1 MCFAGL
7 FWFLFLISSFHW
19 NSQDSY
25 FMLRY
30 LFGVPPTFPN
40 RSKEI
45 KLVSSVLISSD
56 SSVLA
61 QSKKKF
67 WFFI

>member
-1 MCFAGL
+1 
-7 FWFLFLISSFHW
+7 
-19 NSQDSY
+19 
-25 FMLRY
+25 MLRC

-45 KLVSSVLISSD
+45 KLVGSVLISTD

-67 WFFI
+67 WFLI

>member
-1 MCFAGL
+1 
-7 FWFLFLISSFHW
+7 
-19 NSQDSY
+19 
-25 FMLRY
+25 MLRY

-45 KLVSSVLISSD
+45 KLVRSVLISSD

-61 QSKKKF
+61 QFKKKF